1 MKLSNDVASNLGTL
15 SVRAGEKDYLLQGAT
30 QMPVVHSVS
39 FGYPDVDQWLQV
51 ALGEKPGHIYS
62 RNTNPTV
69 SAFEDKVRQLE
80 GAEAATSIWT
90 GMAAISNTLFTF
102 LSPGIRVVSVKDTY
116 GGTNKIFLEFL
127 PRFNID
133 ATLCDTTDHQSIEAE
148 IAAKQMQG
156 FGGLLSFTLK
166 DGSDAVRSFLP
177 RLSYAHLAA
186 NLGAVE
192 TVVAPPATTS
202 HVGCTFQERAAMGIP
217 EGLIRYSAGIEGSED
232 LVADLRQALTAIQ

>member
-1 MKLSNDVASNLGTL
+1 MSNDVASNLGTL

-39 FGYPDVDQWLQV
+39 FGYPDVDQ
-51 ALGEKPGHIYS
+51 
-62 RNTNPTV
+62 
-69 SAFEDKVRQLE
+69 
-80 GAEAATSIWT
+80 
-90 GMAAISNTLFTF
+90 
-102 LSPGIRVVSVKDTY
+102 
-116 GGTNKIFLEFL
+116 
-127 PRFNID
+127 
-133 ATLCDTTDHQSIEAE
+133 
-148 IAAKQMQG
+148 MQG
-156 FGGLLSFTLK
+156 FDGLLSFTLK

-217 EGLIRYSAGIEGSED
+217 EGLIRYSAGIEGTED